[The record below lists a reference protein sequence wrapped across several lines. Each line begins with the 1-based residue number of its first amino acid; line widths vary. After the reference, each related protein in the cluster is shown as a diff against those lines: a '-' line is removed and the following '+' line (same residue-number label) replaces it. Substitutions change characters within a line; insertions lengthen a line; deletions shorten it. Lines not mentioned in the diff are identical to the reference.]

1 MDDLKIMQSGG
12 FGISKVHEIF
22 ILKKNNGILYWN
34 FFCFPD
40 HEYGEAQIDESKTQ
54 KRFWAKDQNKDDGLQ
69 EDLDN
74 DSEYKTDDKTEE
86 KARRSASCILF
97 FSAIV
102 KTQYAANIA
111 NFNIHIH
118 KPYNRINCK
127 TTKLLLAI
135 Q

>member
-1 MDDLKIMQSGG
+1 M
-12 FGISKVHEIF
+12 
-22 ILKKNNGILYWN
+22 
-34 FFCFPD
+34 
-40 HEYGEAQIDESKTQ
+40 Q

-111 NFNIHIH
+111 NFNIIYKNHITVLTA
-118 KPYNRINCK
+118 KLQNCNLQYNDCLYTFIIIC
-127 TTKLLLAI
+127 L
-135 Q
+135 